1 MHRSGLFGCWSRGVP
16 DIRATEVESFQSMV
30 RGDILEV
37 MGERLNV
44 NNI

>member
-1 MHRSGLFGCWSRGVP
+1 MHRSGLSGHWSWGVP

-37 MGERLNV
+37 KGRLLRV
-44 NNI
+44 PSS